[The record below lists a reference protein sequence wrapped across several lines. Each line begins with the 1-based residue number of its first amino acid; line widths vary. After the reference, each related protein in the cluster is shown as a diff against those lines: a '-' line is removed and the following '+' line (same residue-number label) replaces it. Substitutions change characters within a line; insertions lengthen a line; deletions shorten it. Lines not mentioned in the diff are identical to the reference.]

1 MKSEKSKKKAKAHKS
16 EKDKKSARK
25 ADIAAQASVE
35 IPLMVRDSPQ
45 RVYDAYI
52 MNLSGTLFNG
62 DLLMP
67 GVDKVL
73 AALDVMRRPVVFMS
87 SDSHT
92 SPDSYQTLLANFGMD
107 VDLDQIFTPVRVV
120 NEYLSYNFPDAHVMA
135 IGDSEFLAHMAKGGI
150 ALTDDPQL
158 TDVVVVAHDREFSFT
173 KLNLAYQ
180 AIVGPKKAKL
190 VVTSMVR
197 TWLTADGSSEPGTRA
212 IVRAIQSATG
222 AQIYCNLG
230 APERPFLDCVF
241 RYLDSEPH
249 KTLVVSDS
257 LSTDIRMARGYGVPT
272 ALVLTGEGSIVQAE
286 LAAPKD
292 QPNFVVNSVV
302 DVVPHYIVDQL

>member
-1 MKSEKSKKKAKAHKS
+1 MKSEKNKKKAKAHKS
-16 EKDKKSARK
+16 DKKSARK
-25 ADIAAQASVE
+25 AESTVKKSLD

-67 GVDKVL
+67 GVDKL
-73 AALDVMRRPVVFMS
+73 FAALNVMRRPMVFMS
-87 SDSHT
+87 SNSHT
-92 SPDSYQTLLANFGMD
+92 SPASYQKLLAKFGMD
-107 VDLDQIFTPVRVV
+107 VDIDQIFTPVRVV
-120 NEYLSYNFPDAHVMA
+120 NEYLTRNFPDAQVMA
-135 IGDSEFLAHMAKGGI
+135 IGDSEFLAHMAADGR

-158 TDVVVVAHDREFSFT
+158 ADVVVVAHDRDFNFA
-173 KLNLAYQ
+173 KLNLAYR

-197 TWLTADGSSEPGTRA
+197 SWVTADGGSEPGTRA
-212 IVRAIQSATG
+212 IVRAIQSASG
-222 AQIYCNLG
+222 AQVHCNLG
-230 APERPFLDCVF
+230 TPEPAFLDYVF
-241 RYLDSEPH
+241 RHLDSEPH

-257 LSTDIRMARGYGVPT
+257 LTTDIRMARNYGVPT
-272 ALVLTGEGSIVQAE
+272 ALVLTGEGSIAQAE

-292 QPNFVVNSVV
+292 QPNFVVDSVV